1 MTTNPQETNP
11 NDWDTRSPDVQADQV
26 AAYDAMRS
34 KCPVAH
40 DDYMG
45 YSLLKNA
52 DIKYALEHPEIFSN
66 KVSTRHIAVPN
77 GMDAPEHTA
86 FRAVND
92 KYFTPDRMQVF
103 EPQIRQVVKSLVS
116 KLPRNEV
123 FDAMD
128 GFAQLY
134 AVRIQN
140 VFMGWPASLEQ
151 PLIEWVEKNRRATLA
166 GDREE
171 MGKIALE
178 FDGYIRALL
187 DERRGADAAADIT
200 AELIQDVIDLPQ
212 DLGGPRT
219 MTDEELISLIRNWTV
234 GELSTVSAC
243 AGIILAFLAEHPQ
256 EQDRLRTS
264 LAVGK
269 TAEIAAAVEEVMR
282 LQDPLVTNRRVTTQ
296 PVEIGGRSI
305 PAGAR
310 VTINW
315 ASANRDEDAF
325 EDATTYNPHR
335 SQENNLVYGQG
346 LHVCPGAPLAR
357 LELRVLMEELLA
369 ATDLIEFGGANP
381 TQNAVYPA
389 AGYSKVLTRIS

>member
-1 MTTNPQETNP
+1 MTNPQETTP

-166 GDREE
+166 GDREQ

-219 MTDEELISLIRNWTV
+219 MTDEELISMIRNWTV

-256 EQDRLRTS
+256 EQDRLC
-264 LAVGK
+264 A
-269 TAEIAAAVEEVMR
+269 
-282 LQDPLVTNRRVTTQ
+282 
-296 PVEIGGRSI
+296 
-305 PAGAR
+305 PA
-310 VTINW
+310 
-315 ASANRDEDAF
+315 
-325 EDATTYNPHR
+325 
-335 SQENNLVYGQG
+335 
-346 LHVCPGAPLAR
+346 
-357 LELRVLMEELLA
+357 
-369 ATDLIEFGGANP
+369 
-381 TQNAVYPA
+381 
-389 AGYSKVLTRIS
+389 